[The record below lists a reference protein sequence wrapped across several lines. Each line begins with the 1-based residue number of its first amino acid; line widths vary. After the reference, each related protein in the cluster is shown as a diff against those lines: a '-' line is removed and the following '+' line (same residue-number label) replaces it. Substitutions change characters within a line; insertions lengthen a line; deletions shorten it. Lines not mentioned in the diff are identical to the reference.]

1 MAKSLTLISQVRVV
15 DFTGLEIKLAQPAQ
29 RIVCLTAAGLD
40 ILLEL
45 EMEPVGYLT
54 KGVADKP
61 EFYGERAKQFTPVGS
76 WLVPNWKAVRKL
88 NPDLIIG
95 WSFPHRFYRR
105 FFGNTIPLYLMGGT
119 GYKAALQRLRDV
131 AQLTG
136 RVSQAEA
143 AIVRFENRLEN
154 YRSAIPNQEYRIV
167 LFMGGSSFNRLSH
180 KFIIETNI
188 GTFGSTIRQFAHYP
202 WFEPEKHNNEP
213 GLTNISLQQILE
225 VDPDIIFVQTYAPS
239 KVPLSEQLSNNKTWQ
254 KIKAVQTHKVYE
266 IDQLWHSGNG
276 TRMIGLTLDQ
286 IVPLIYPEFMTPYNN
301 PVGAD

>member
-1 MAKSLTLISQVRVV
+1 MAQLCVV
-15 DFTGLEIKLAQPAQ
+15 DFTGAEIKLAQTAK

-45 EMEPVGYLT
+45 DMEPVGYLT

-61 EFYGERAKQFTPVGS
+61 EFYGERAKQFKPVGS
-76 WLVPNWKAVRKL
+76 WIFPNWKAVRKL
-88 NPDLIIG
+88 NPDLILG
-95 WSFPHRFYRR
+95 WSFPHRFYRKL
-105 FFGNTIPLYLMGGT
+105 FGNTAPLYLMGGT

-143 AIVRFENRLEN
+143 AIARFENRLEN
-154 YRSAIPNQEYRIV
+154 YRTAVPTQEYKTV
-167 LFMGGSSFNRLSH
+167 LFMGGSSLNHLSR

-188 GTFGSTIRQFAHYP
+188 GTFGSIVGQFAHYP
-202 WFEPEKHNNEP
+202 WVEPEKHNNEP

-239 KVPLSEQLSNNKTWQ
+239 KTSLSKQLSSNRTWQ
-254 KIKAVQTHKVYE
+254 QIKAVQTQKVYE

-276 TRMIGLTLDQ
+276 TRVMGLTLDK
-286 IVPLIYPEFMTPYNN
+286 IMPFIYPGFITPYNN